1 MNGAH
6 QNGGRWALVTG
17 ASAGI
22 GEAFARFLAAQ
33 GYSLVASA
41 RRVDRLEQLAETLSA
56 AHQIEVQVRP
66 CDLSDPGAVEALVES
81 IGVDIDVLVNSAGYA
96 IPDYFVDTDWPTLRA
111 FLEVMAMVPIRLSH
125 AFTPGM
131 VNRGWGRIIHVS
143 SLAAF
148 VSESPGS
155 LYGPTKTF
163 MVGYARSQAREL
175 AGTGVHV
182 TALCP
187 GFTRSEFHDVL
198 GNREEVD
205 RMPRWMWGDVEPVV
219 RAGWYAVQKG
229 QEVCIPGLVNKGIH
243 ALFRMMPSLLERR
256 LPHTKMPGRHEPD
269 AKPSSSSVD

>member
-1 MNGAH
+1 M
-6 QNGGRWALVTG
+6 LC
-17 ASAGI
+17 
-22 GEAFARFLAAQ
+22 
-33 GYSLVASA
+33 A
-41 RRVDRLEQLAETLSA
+41 RRVDRLELLADTLQRD
-56 AHQIEVQVRP
+56 HQTEVLIRP
-66 CDLSDPGAVEALVES
+66 CDLSDPGAVECLVES
-81 IGVDIDVLVNSAGYA
+81 IDVNVDVLVNSAGYA
-96 IPDYFVDTDWPTLRA
+96 IPDYFVESDWKTIRA

-131 VNRGWGRIIHVS
+131 VTRGWGRIIHVS

-205 RMPRWMWGDVEPVV
+205 RLPRWMWGDVETVV
-219 RAGWYAVQKG
+219 RAGWYAVEKG
-229 QEVCIPGLVNKGIH
+229 QEICIPGLVNKGIH
-243 ALFRMMPSLLERR
+243 ALFSMMPAFVERR
-256 LPHTKMPGRHEPD
+256 LPHTKMSRRHEPT
-269 AKPSSSSVD
+269 